1 LVIAYKQLREIEN
14 EINILRG
21 EPNRSTE
28 IPLTNFRGIEIK
40 GFSAEIARLA
50 LIIAEYQCDV
60 LYLGQQLAL
69 AEFLPLDAENWITT
83 GNALRIN
90 WLSVCPPTGT
100 GVKLHGDD
108 LFSTPLD
115 QAEIDFE
122 NAEGETFI
130 CGNPPYLGSTWQSKE
145 QKSDLKQIFGNL
157 TKKWKSLDYVA
168 GWFMKAAEYGKH
180 TNGASAFVSTN
191 SICQGQQVPILWPL
205 VFKTGHEITF
215 AHTSFKWANLASH
228 NAGVT
233 VAIIGIGQTSNA
245 NRIIYSASKDG
256 DTIAK
261 SGSVINAYLV
271 HGPNII
277 IGKTSRSPKDRALM
291 VWGNKPTDDGNF
303 FLDSDQ
309 MKALRAEDDRARYFI
324 RPYFGSAEFIR
335 GLQRY
340 CIWVEDHE
348 VEEAIKITEIRR
360 RIDAIRDFRAK
371 SKAAETRPAANFPH
385 RFRQIQ
391 GVSERSAFIIPR
403 VSSERREYLPIGLL
417 PEHSLVADSAF
428 AIYDA
433 PLWNMA
439 LIASK
444 LHLVWI
450 ATVCGQLETRL
461 RYSNTLGWNTFPLPK
476 LTTKNKEDLTRCA
489 EDILIARERHFPATI
504 ADLYDPEKMPE
515 DLRRAHE
522 RNDEVLERI
531 YIGRRFKNDT
541 ERLEKLFELYT
552 EMTSKREAE

>member
-552 EMTSKREAE
+552 EMTSKRKVE